1 MPVVGG
7 VGPLGWPV
15 PAVLM
20 MPSEVRFMIETLNHQ
35 PGAFCFIEAGAADI
49 ESANSF
55 YERIFGWVVDDRSP
69 SDDVRYSRFL
79 MSGKPVAG
87 IYEFGSEQ
95 EAAAI
100 PAQWLSYVSV
110 VDAAA
115 TLARAIELGA
125 RALGEV
131 VEVPGVVTVAEF
143 VDPAGAVCGLW
154 QPGSHIGAS
163 FIGEPG
169 TLAWVDLLTPDP
181 IEAASFYCNVFDWTF
196 ETEKPSSG
204 IYRSTRS
211 GNAVVA
217 GTTTIVPEM
226 GDVAPS
232 WRAHIGVDDLNGAKA
247 KIRSLGGS
255 VEDGA
260 TRAPGAVRRTAAKD
274 PNGIDFMLIETA
286 PNT

>member
-1 MPVVGG
+1 
-7 VGPLGWPV
+7 
-15 PAVLM
+15 
-20 MPSEVRFMIETLNHQ
+20 MIELVSHP
-35 PGAFCFIEAGAADI
+35 PGAFCFFEAGSADI
-49 ESANSF
+49 ESAKCF
-55 YERIFGWVVDDRSP
+55 YGSVFGWEIEDRSS
-69 SDDVRYSRFL
+69 SDGARYTRFL

-87 IYEFGSEQ
+87 IYEFSSEQ

-115 TLARAIELGA
+115 TLAKAIEFGA
-125 RALGEV
+125 TALGEI

-163 FIGEPG
+163 FVGEPG
-169 TLAWVDLLTPDP
+169 TLAWIDLLTPDP

-196 ETEKPSSG
+196 ETEEPSFG
-204 IYRSTRS
+204 TYRSVRS

-217 GTTTIVPEM
+217 GTTTINPEM
-226 GDVAPS
+226 GEVLPA
-232 WRAHIGVDDLNGAKA
+232 WRAHVGVSDLDRAKT
-247 KIRSLGGS
+247 KISDLGGT

-260 TRAPGAVRRTAAKD
+260 TRAPGLGRRTAVKD
-274 PNGIDFMLIETA
+274 PNGINFMLIETA